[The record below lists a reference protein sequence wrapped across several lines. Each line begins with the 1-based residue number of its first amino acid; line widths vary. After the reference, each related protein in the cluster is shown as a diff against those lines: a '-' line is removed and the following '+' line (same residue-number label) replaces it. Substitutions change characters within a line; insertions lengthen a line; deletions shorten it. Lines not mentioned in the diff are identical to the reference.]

1 MLVKALLPQIK
12 SVGIF
17 VNEKKETVAEIVKY
31 TGLDCVQL
39 HGDETPEYVEKL
51 KELLGRITEKRIEI
65 WKGSSGKK
73 QRIP

>member
-51 KELLGRITEKRIEI
+51 KNFLAG
-65 WKGSSGKK
+65 
-73 QRIP
+73 